1 LLKATR
7 PGLTPDEVKQALQYL
22 GNLGWKTATD
32 PDRYHEKLLDV
43 TRIGPRGDFAVSAG
57 PNDTIGEAGGAA
69 QFPITVIRTATSFE
83 LIRLGVAGLP
93 AGMTASF
100 SRPSL
105 YGFGVG
111 VSTLTVNVPLGT
123 PPGSYQLSVSADEHG
138 NTHTAPATI
147 IVRNDIPTAMSPT
160 TSPRTGAAIGTR
172 TLPTR
177 VSWAPATDPS
187 TGIAGYELQVS
198 VDSGT
203 WTAAAA
209 TSGTVR
215 TVARTHSF
223 GHLYQYRLRAR
234 DAAGNWS
241 GWAYGPT
248 FLGGLIQDR
257 SSAVV
262 YRGTW
267 RRATSAAASGGTVT
281 YATAAGALA
290 RTTFTGRAVAI
301 VAPVGPTRGSAVIYI
316 DGTYRGTLSFRTR
329 SGLSRDIV
337 YAAAFPTL
345 ATHTIELRLVGNGRV
360 DLDAFAILR

>member
-1 LLKATR
+1 
-7 PGLTPDEVKQALQYL
+7 
-22 GNLGWKTATD
+22 
-32 PDRYHEKLLDV
+32 
-43 TRIGPRGDFAVSAG
+43 
-57 PNDTIGEAGGAA
+57 
-69 QFPITVIRTATSFE
+69 
-83 LIRLGVAGLP
+83 
-93 AGMTASF
+93 
-100 SRPSL
+100 
-105 YGFGVG
+105 
-111 VSTLTVNVPLGT
+111 
-123 PPGSYQLSVSADEHG
+123 
-138 NTHTAPATI
+138 
-147 IVRNDIPTAMSPT
+147 
-160 TSPRTGAAIGTR
+160 
-172 TLPTR
+172 
-177 VSWAPATDPS
+177 
-187 TGIAGYELQVS
+187 
-198 VDSGT
+198 
-203 WTAAAA
+203 TAAAA
-209 TSGTVR
+209 TSGTIR
-215 TVARTHSF
+215 TIARTHSF
-223 GHLYQYRLRAR
+223 GHLYQYPLRAR

-267 RRATSAAASGGTVT
+267 RRASSTVASGGTTT
-281 YATAAGALA
+281 YATAAGARA